1 MHITYDRENDIAY
14 VSLVAHIAEGAAVR
28 QVVVDGIGADADVIL
43 DVDAAGRLLGI
54 EVIGARSALRA
65 ELLEQSSSAG

>member
-1 MHITYDRENDIAY
+1 MHITYDRENDTAY
-14 VSLVAHIAEGAAVR
+14 VYLVAHIADGAAVR

-54 EVIGARSALRA
+54 EVIGARGALPA